1 MQMKIVDRSFYI
13 RFVFDI
19 SVPIVCLVF
28 FTYLTLKSSFD
39 SGLTKDI
46 VLMFILSMSVP
57 LLEFCLIGTQWI
69 YLFNKF
75 KNSSIVIGRRGKE
88 IIFLDKDYRFVLKKS
103 EIKKIEIY
111 SEIMH
116 ITQLGYS
123 YRLTI
128 EGKDK
133 KLTLYDHS
141 KALLLYLESPNT
153 EIIEKEVNFSAFK
166 AR

>member
-1 MQMKIVDRSFYI
+1 MD
-13 RFVFDI
+13 
-19 SVPIVCLVF
+19 
-28 FTYLTLKSSFD
+28 
-39 SGLTKDI
+39 
-46 VLMFILSMSVP
+46 
-57 LLEFCLIGTQWI
+57 
-69 YLFNKF
+69 LFNKF
-75 KNSSIVIGRRGKE
+75 KNSSIVVGRRGKE
-88 IIFLDKDYRFVLKKS
+88 IIFLDKDYRFVFKKS

-133 KLTLYDHS
+133 NLTLYDHS

-153 EIIEKEVNFSAFK
+153 EIIIVAKNSILSFLFFIVSPLLLYFVSKKKEPWFFYLVFSSLKNRFGCVGFCSLII
-166 AR
+166 RCNSVTLFTS